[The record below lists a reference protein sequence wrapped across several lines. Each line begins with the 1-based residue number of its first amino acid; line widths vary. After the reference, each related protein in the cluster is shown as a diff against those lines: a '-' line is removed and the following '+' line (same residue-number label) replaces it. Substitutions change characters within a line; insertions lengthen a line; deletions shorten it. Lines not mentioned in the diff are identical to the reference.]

1 MTMSRRDTWTAMAA
15 VPDDRT
21 EFTALQREV
30 GAAKRTRMLWA
41 AGSLLAVVGIAAPL
55 AFDSYARVLGG

>member
-1 MTMSRRDTWTAMAA
+1 MAA
-15 VPDDRT
+15 VPDERT

-55 AFDSYARVLGG
+55 AFDFYARVLGG